1 MQNDVVVYE
10 NGEQSLAVTRDPAEV
25 LAEAQHAAECL
36 VKVVSGKKKP
46 VIFNGEQYLEFE
58 DWQTVGKFY
67 HVASKA
73 ISTEEVIINDGVGF
87 KAHAIAID
95 TVTGAVVSEADAL
108 CLNSEPNWANKPMF
122 QLCSMAQ
129 TRACAK
135 ALRNVLAWVVVL
147 AGYRPTPA
155 EEVPSE
161 GFPSA
166 SNGKSGG
173 KPQSAMPKPAGKHDP
188 NELMGF
194 GKHKAETWANCPSGY
209 LEWLAAQIDEKTG
222 NPSDRALRAKVELER
237 RSGATEAAPEAKD
250 GPPTGEEPTPE
261 RPNDKGKIATSCH
274 DWEIKMLDE
283 HNPDTWYAER
293 AKFLKNKYGKATT
306 AFEDADFDSLIA
318 YLVHLQ
324 ELDKGT
330 S

>member
-10 NGEQSLAVTRDPAEV
+10 KGEQSLAVTRDPAEV

-155 EEVPSE
+155 EEVPAE

-166 SNGKSGG
+166 SNGKSEG
-173 KPQSAMPKPAGKHDP
+173 KPHSATPQPAKKQDA

-194 GKHKAETWANCPSGY
+194 GKHKDKAWADCPSGY

-222 NPSDRALRAKVELER
+222 KPSERALRAKVELDMRKPQVQQAME
-237 RSGATEAAPEAKD
+237 SGTTAKD
-250 GPPTGEEPTPE
+250 GPPTDEQLA
-261 RPNDKGKIATSCH
+261 RLDKCFAATDS
-274 DWEIKMLDE
+274 DSQEFWESFKDMNNSQFTAAEAQKWIE
-283 HNPDTWYAER
+283 YFENPDLRDSVGLDAFLDGM
-293 AKFLKNKYGKATT
+293 AMKFGLSA
-306 AFEDADFDSLIA
+306 
-318 YLVHLQ
+318 
-324 ELDKGT
+324 
-330 S
+330 